1 MFMHPVPGPI
11 TSPYGPRKIG
21 FHSGQDYGW
30 LLADPDRSKH
40 IYAPATG
47 VATIGWNALVG
58 NYVLIASSGVT
69 IRLAHLAVV
78 KVKTGQ
84 IVTQAQTLIG
94 IMGTTGAQ
102 SRGVHLHVD
111 VYRGS
116 GRVNPAPYFTIPFH
130 IKPSTPRETIVAKN
144 FVDQDSYKAGKPVE
158 GTRCL
163 TLWEGGRVEVYT
175 RAPGKPA
182 DAMAVE
188 MSQAFGPH
196 QEVPATVFDRLA
208 EPTPSASVT
217 FPSGFAGTFTR

>member
-30 LLADPDRSKH
+30 LLADRDGSKL

-47 VATIGWNALVG
+47 TVTVGRNALVG
-58 NYVLIASSGVT
+58 NYVLIASQGVT
-69 IRLAHLAVV
+69 IRLAHLASVR
-78 KVKTGQ
+78 VKTGQ

-94 IMGTTGAQ
+94 IMGNTGAQ
-102 SRGVHLHVD
+102 SLGVHLHVD

-116 GRVNPAPYFTIPFH
+116 GRVNPAPYFTVPFQV
-130 IKPSTPRETIVAKN
+130 KPPTPRETIVAKN
-144 FVDQDSYKAGKPVE
+144 FVDQDSFKGGKPVD

-163 TLWEGGRVEVYT
+163 TLWEGGRVEVYL

-188 MSQAFGPH
+188 MAQAFGAH
-196 QEVPATVFDRLA
+196 QEVPASVFGRLA
-208 EPTPSASVT
+208 TVPAAIAPT
-217 FPSGFAGTFTR
+217 FPNGFTGTFN